1 MATDSTSS
9 AHARWIE
16 PEPLD
21 EEARQLTDWPLLS
34 AVLHARGIRT
44 PQAAGRFL
52 QPAAAPLGNPFLL
65 PDMDRA
71 VATIRDAIER
81 GQRIAVFGDY
91 DVDGITST
99 AMLTRVLRRMGGDV
113 LPIVPHRYHDG
124 YGVSASAV
132 QHIIASGAQLA
143 VTVDCGSS
151 SPEEFGQLLSRGM
164 AAVVLDHHHT
174 SSGLPDAV
182 AFVSPRREHNQY
194 PCTELAAVGVAYTLV
209 RALLG
214 DEDAEMYLPYVAI
227 GTVADVVELLG
238 ENRTLVARGLA
249 KLRRWRLPGIMALC
263 AAAGI
268 DQTAVGSWEIGYVIG
283 PRINAAGRIDTP
295 QTALDLL
302 LADDAA
308 TATPLALKLSE
319 LNERRQHE
327 TRRVIAEAEQVL
339 RELGGGDAQPA
350 IVLADERW
358 TSGVVGLVAG
368 RLAETYN
375 RPTVIL
381 ERGDSVSRGS
391 ARSAGVVDIV
401 AALGASSDLFERFG
415 GHRDAAGLTIAN
427 DRIADLQRELSATV
441 LDLCGGTLPEREI
454 RLDAIGTH
462 ADLRLDTVELL
473 RALEPFGRGNEE
485 PCILFRGLRHRYCKR
500 SRDGRH
506 LLFQAI
512 DDTGRANGAVFFGS
526 GHRLE
531 VISSTARVDVA
542 ACLRRDTWGDRPR
555 LKLHLADFRAAQP
568 A

>member
-1 MATDSTSS
+1 MGIDSASRVRT
-9 AHARWIE
+9 RWIE

-21 EEARQLTDWPLLS
+21 PDAQRLTDWPLLS
-34 AVLHARGIRT
+34 AILYARGIRT
-44 PQAAGRFL
+44 AHDAGRFL
-52 QPAAAPLGNPFLL
+52 QPASAPLADPYLL

-71 VATIRDAIER
+71 VATVRDAIER

-91 DVDGITST
+91 DVDGLTST
-99 AMLTRVLRRMGGDV
+99 AMLTRVLRRLGAEV
-113 LPIVPHRYHDG
+113 VPIVPHRYQDG

-132 QHIIASGAQLA
+132 ERIVASDAHLV

-151 SPEEFGQLLSRGM
+151 SPEEFAQLLGRGM
-164 AAVVLDHHHT
+164 RAVVLDHHHT
-174 SSGLPDAV
+174 SCTLPDAV
-182 AFVSPRREHNQY
+182 AFVSPRRADNRY
-194 PCTELAAVGVAYTLV
+194 PCTELAAVGVAYMLV

-214 DEDAEMYLPYVAI
+214 DTGAEMYLPYVAI
-227 GTVADVVELLG
+227 GTIADVVELLG

-268 DQTAVGSWEIGYVIG
+268 DQTQVGSWEIGYIIG

-308 TATPLALKLSE
+308 TATPLALRLSE

-327 TRRVIAEAEQVL
+327 TRRVVAEAEEVV
-339 RELGGGDAQPA
+339 RGLGGAETLPA
-350 IVLADERW
+350 IVLAGESW
-358 TSGVVGLVAG
+358 ASGIVGLVAG
-368 RLAETYN
+368 RLAETYH

-381 ERGDSVSRGS
+381 ERGPDVSRGS
-391 ARSAGVVDIV
+391 ARSAGVVDIFE
-401 AALGASSDLFERFG
+401 ALGASKELFVRYG

-427 DRIADLQRELSATV
+427 DRLEVLQRELSATV
-441 LDLCGGTLPEREI
+441 LDLCGGRLPEREI
-454 RLDAIGTH
+454 RLDAVGAH
-462 ADLRLDTVELL
+462 ADLRLDTVDRL
-473 RALEPFGRGNEE
+473 RVLEPFGRGNEE

-512 DDTGRANGAVFFGS
+512 DDSGRANGAVFFGS
-526 GHRLE
+526 GHRLDN
-531 VISSTARVDVA
+531 ISGTTRVDVA

-555 LKLHLADFRAAQP
+555 LKLYLSDFRPAQ
-568 A
+568 